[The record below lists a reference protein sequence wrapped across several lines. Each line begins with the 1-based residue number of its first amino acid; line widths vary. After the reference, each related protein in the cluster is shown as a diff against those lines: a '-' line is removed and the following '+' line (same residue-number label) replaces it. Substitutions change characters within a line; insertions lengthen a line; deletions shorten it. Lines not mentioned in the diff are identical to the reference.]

1 MPETA
6 LLLPRP
12 SGMVGLLAA
21 PAVAAVNRLSG
32 LKRLDGLYQRT
43 RRAAGTG
50 DFLDRALA
58 TLGVCLQL
66 DPQRLARVPESGP
79 LLIVSN
85 HPFGGV
91 EGMALAQALRRRR
104 PDLRILANH
113 LLGRIPELDPLMI
126 HVDPFGGAAATRRNR
141 APLRQALAWLN
152 NGGALLVFPA
162 GAVSH
167 WQLAQRAVTDPP
179 WQPAAAWLAR
189 RSGAAVLPVFVGG
202 HNSALFQLAG
212 LVSPHLR
219 TVLLVRELLDS
230 HRRHLRAELG
240 RPIAASELDDLG
252 TDEEC
257 TAWLRLRVYALARRP
272 DKTADA
278 ASGVMA
284 AVPVAAGPAA
294 ADLAAE
300 VAALPAAS
308 CLLRQGDFAVHLTTA
323 AEIPGV
329 LREIGRLRE
338 LTFRA
343 VGEGT
348 GAAIDLDRFDG
359 HYLHLWLWDH
369 GRQRVAGAYR
379 LAPVDRVLA
388 AHGPRGLYLTS
399 LFRFRRGALQALGE
413 AVELGRSFVTADY
426 QKDFQPLLLLW
437 QGIGRYLVANPRYTR
452 LLGPVSVARTY
463 CDASRSLMAQY
474 LGRAGASTGLA
485 GAVRGNFCPR
495 PLPAGD
501 LPAAMRERLLRD
513 ADAVASLVSAIE
525 DDGKGL
531 PVLLRHYLK
540 LNGEVLAWN
549 VDRDFGD
556 VLDALLLVD
565 LRRSDPRLLR
575 RYMGAEGAAAFQAR
589 HALPAAA

>member
-12 SGMVGLLAA
+12 SGVAGFLAA
-21 PAVAAVNRLSG
+21 PVVAAANRLTG
-32 LKRLDGLYQRT
+32 LTRLDGLYQRT
-43 RRAAGTG
+43 RRQTSEG

-58 TLGVCLQL
+58 SLGVQLQL
-66 DPQRLARVPESGP
+66 DPQRLAQVPERGP

-126 HVDPFGGAAATRRNR
+126 HIDPFGGAAATRRNR
-141 APLRQALAWLN
+141 APLRQTLAWLKE
-152 NGGALLVFPA
+152 GGALLVFPA

-167 WQLAQRAVTDPP
+167 WQFAQRAVIDPP

-189 RSGAAVLPVFVGG
+189 RSGATVLPVFVGG
-202 HNSALFQLAG
+202 RNSALFQAAG
-212 LVSPHLR
+212 LVSPRLR
-219 TVLLVRELLDS
+219 TALLVRELLDS
-230 HRRHLRAELG
+230 HRRPLRAELG
-240 RPIAASELDDLG
+240 RPIAAKELDGLG

-257 TAWLRLRVYALARRP
+257 TAWLRLKVYTLAGRP
-272 DKTADA
+272 AKGADG
-278 ASGVMA
+278 ASNPPAPA
-284 AVPVAAGPAA
+284 AVVAGRPTGE
-294 ADLAAE
+294 LAAE

-323 AEIPGV
+323 DQIPGV
-329 LREIGRLRE
+329 LHEIGRLRE

-343 VGEGT
+343 AGEGT
-348 GAAIDLDRFDG
+348 GQAIDLDRFDD

-369 GRQRVAGAYR
+369 ARQCVAGAYR
-379 LAPVDRVLA
+379 LAPIDRVLA
-388 AHGPRGLYLTS
+388 AHGPLGLYLSS
-399 LFRFRRGALQALGE
+399 LFRFRRGALDALGD

-437 QGIGRYLVANPRYTR
+437 QGIGRYLVANPKYTQ

-463 CDASRSLMAQY
+463 SDASRSLMAQY
-474 LGRAGASTGLA
+474 LGRYCASTALA
-485 GAVRGNFCPR
+485 GAVRGNFRPR
-495 PLPAGD
+495 PLPVGD
-501 LPAAMRERLLRD
+501 LPTAMRERLLRD

-549 VDRDFGD
+549 VDRAFGD

-575 RYMGAEGAAAFQAR
+575 RYMGADGAAAFL
-589 HALPAAA
+589 ALRAPPAAA